1 MFKDIWVVKFNFDRE
16 KMDIV
21 LRGMENENGFDNN
34 GEGGM

>member
-1 MFKDIWVVKFNFDRE
+1 MSKDTWAVKFNLDRE

-21 LRGMENENGFDNN
+21 LRGMENENGSDNN